1 MTGSMLNVEP
11 SIANAVPVESITEKH
26 WQSVTYQYSSR
37 RVTINAA
44 DLLRA
49 IGKWCPE
56 PDNGERM
63 YCGPSD
69 VIPLMIRCGILA
81 ARHRCQPPV
90 PPAMHRP
97 PQPLHAS
104 PFSYTHPRLPPHRGD
119 ILSRYASLCHLP
131 PQALLGLGIEFQHHF
146 LNIRIGHNIP
156 PPPAA
161 HQRPVAN
168 GSIPPR
174 AIFIQYQTRQ
184 KSRRKKSEPKLAFC
198 VAA

>member
-49 IGKWCPE
+49 IGQWCPE

-69 VIPLMIRCGILA
+69 VIPLMIRCGILT

-104 PFSYTHPRLPPHRGD
+104 PFSYTHPRLPPHRGPAHPD
-119 ILSRYASLCHLP
+119 CVNRWQLGRFRNTDESRCVRLKQR
-131 PQALLGLGIEFQHHF
+131 QALI
-146 LNIRIGHNIP
+146 
-156 PPPAA
+156 A
-161 HQRPVAN
+161 
-168 GSIPPR
+168 
-174 AIFIQYQTRQ
+174 RQ
-184 KSRRKKSEPKLAFC
+184 DWRCAGFHAC
-198 VAA
+198 VQ

>member
-49 IGKWCPE
+49 IGQWCPE
-56 PDNGERM
+56 PGNGERM
-63 YCGPSD
+63 YCCPSD

-81 ARHRCQPPV
+81 ARHRCQPPG
-90 PPAMHRP
+90 PPAMHQP

-104 PFSYTHPRLPPHRGD
+104 PFSYTHPRLPPHRGPAHPD
-119 ILSRYASLCHLP
+119 CLSSRGHAVALQARSSQPICLALPLAAAS
-131 PQALLGLGIEFQHHF
+131 AARSQH
-146 LNIRIGHNIP
+146 RV
-156 PPPAA
+156 
-161 HQRPVAN
+161 PV
-168 GSIPPR
+168 SLSQYPYR
-174 AIFIQYQTRQ
+174 A
-184 KSRRKKSEPKLAFC
+184 
-198 VAA
+198 